1 MDSILAE
8 FNHLNLIS
16 SNNINESDRKK
27 SPNTS
32 GDSLENPLNTENE
45 PVSVSR

>member
-16 SNNINESDRKK
+16 SNNINESDISDISQNKI
-27 SPNTS
+27 NN
-32 GDSLENPLNTENE
+32 DSESIK
-45 PVSVSR
+45 VRI